1 MNSVLQRP
9 VAEQYPS
16 KTAKY
21 FVFASKRISGI
32 ATPMEKEEPGHW
44 PGKSPRG
51 LSVRAS
57 RRRSVER
64 PCDQANNGQYGADY
78 CGDVGNSLVMVA
90 GAHNSGDDQETR
102 LKITTR
108 APRNIQSA
116 NPRRSF
122 SRPRFIST
130 TPAIAHWQDTRKMT
144 KAMNRSVML
153 PPVHKECAIR
163 PNRHQA
169 VVLRIG
175 LLRTL
180 RALCPGTG
188 RPEQDEH
195 HCAID

>member
-90 GAHNSGDDQETR
+90 GAHDQNTTLNAATFMMKNTTSNHPIFSGRGASDMAQ
-102 LKITTR
+102 
-108 APRNIQSA
+108 
-116 NPRRSF
+116 
-122 SRPRFIST
+122 
-130 TPAIAHWQDTRKMT
+130 
-144 KAMNRSVML
+144 
-153 PPVHKECAIR
+153 
-163 PNRHQA
+163 
-169 VVLRIG
+169 
-175 LLRTL
+175 
-180 RALCPGTG
+180 
-188 RPEQDEH
+188 
-195 HCAID
+195 